1 MQPKRGSEFKVRE
14 KPSKRN
20 TRSVKV
26 YFDLPPDEN
35 GYPPAKSEFL
45 WCTPTK
51 RGTYL
56 IDNIPFFVRDISM
69 GDEISADRVDRMLH
83 FTKLIK
89 KSKNS
94 TVRVLL
100 KEPRRASMLRKQL
113 SAYGCGSELMDE
125 LSLLTISMPP
135 DAEIAKAL
143 AFLDEEAERNMIG
156 IEESSVRYQ

>member
-1 MQPKRGSEFKVRE
+1 MKK
-14 KPSKRN
+14 N
-20 TRSVKV
+20 TSTGNTTRVKV

-45 WCTPTK
+45 WCIPTK
-51 RGTYL
+51 RGSYL

-69 GDEISADRVDRMLH
+69 GDEISADNVGMVLH
-83 FTKLIK
+83 FAKLLK

-100 KEPRRASMLRKQL
+100 KKPRRTAGLRKQL
-113 SAYGCGSELMDE
+113 SVYGCGSELMDE
-125 LSLLTISMPP
+125 LSLLTVSMPP
-135 DAEIAKAL
+135 EADIAKAL
-143 AFLDEEAERNMIG
+143 AFLDKEAERDTIG